1 MHKRTRALE
10 FPSEVRQENM
20 GQGRRALRFVRLP
33 VRHAERPLYTALSG
47 RTWNRRKRRD
57 ALFSVSRP
65 IRQWRWTGA
74 DKSGNPGISSI
85 QISRLGRGPA
95 KIPEIHMSCPI
106 CKKIGE
112 TPSGHSVVRC
122 KAFDHQAV
130 CMQPVW
136 PASTTENNAPPTGA
150 ATAQQKKRRVM

>member
-1 MHKRTRALE
+1 
-10 FPSEVRQENM
+10 M

-112 TPSGHSVVRC
+112 TPSGHSVVHC

-130 CMQPVW
+130 CMRHCMACKYHREQCSTDWCGYRTAKEKAGDVIGSPV
-136 PASTTENNAPPTGA
+136 
-150 ATAQQKKRRVM
+150 